1 MMARQGKAGGL
12 DVKLSDTPTRNDEN
26 AVRQIE
32 DVVFVMN
39 PDTSEL
45 HSFNDVGHRVWDLVD
60 GSRTVATI
68 VAAIADEYEVDRQTA
83 ENDVLEFLQKLQDKD
98 VVRI

>member
-1 MMARQGKAGGL
+1 M
-12 DVKLSDTPTRNDEN
+12 KLSDTPTRNDEN

-32 DVVFVMN
+32 DVIFVMN

-45 HSFNDVGHRVWDLVD
+45 HSFNEVGRRIWDLVD
-60 GSRTVATI
+60 GLRTVQTI
-68 VAAIADEYEVDRQTA
+68 VETIADEYEVDGQTA
-83 ENDVLEFLQKLQDKD
+83 EDDVLEFLQKLQDKD

>member
-1 MMARQGKAGGL
+1 
-12 DVKLSDTPTRNDEN
+12 VKLGDTPTRNDEN

-45 HSFNDVGHRVWDLVD
+45 HSFNEVGHRIWDLVD

-68 VAAIADEYEVDRQTA
+68 VETIVDEYEIDRETA
-83 ENDVLEFLQKLQDKD
+83 EDDVLKFLQRLQDKD